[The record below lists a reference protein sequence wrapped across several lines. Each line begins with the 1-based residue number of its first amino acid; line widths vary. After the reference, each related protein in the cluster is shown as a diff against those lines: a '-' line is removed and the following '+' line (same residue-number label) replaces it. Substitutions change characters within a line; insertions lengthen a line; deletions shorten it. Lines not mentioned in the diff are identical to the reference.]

1 MKLMVT
7 LIAFA
12 IVGVLLHNSSAA
24 PAGHL
29 SGESSEEAQRT
40 VRYNDD
46 AVARVSVACVNN
58 ICTVS
63 QLKK

>member
-24 PAGHL
+24 PAGQL
-29 SGESSEEAQRT
+29 AGASPEEAERT
-40 VRYNDD
+40 VRYNND